1 MKIGLLTFHRANNLG
16 ACLQAAA
23 LNKYINS
30 HIGESEIIDLIP
42 NNSCPKKEIF
52 FFKYAKKIINFIFPK
67 RNVTLKKRKIKFDI
81 FRNEMMIIS
90 KTTYYGDN
98 EMYKC
103 SGLYDV
109 LISGSD
115 QILNTTLSGKTK
127 AYYLDFD
134 DNAKKIS
141 YASSFGRKD
150 ITGDEMK
157 LIKDQLSKFSFLSVR
172 EQSGI
177 DIIYNELN
185 IKPILVV
192 DPVFLLTADEWKIR
206 CNSKMELPEKYIFVY
221 SMEVSEYLESVVKQL
236 KYDFKLP
243 VIVVRGGGKSGRIE
257 GIEDSICGPKEFLRY
272 IKDAELVVT
281 NSFHGTAFSIIFKKN
296 FLCIAHSTRNARLE
310 SILSLTKNDRKLIGM
325 GNMHTDCL
333 DYIINGNE
341 AYELL
346 EDIIDSSKKYLKF
359 SLKGEI

>member
-23 LNKYINS
+23 LNKYLNS
-30 HIGESEIIDLIP
+30 QISESEIIDLIP
-42 NNSCPKKEIF
+42 NSSCPKKEEIF
-52 FFKYAKKIINFIFPK
+52 LKYMRKFIHFI
-67 RNVTLKKRKIKFDI
+67 LKKRNSTQKKRQIRFDD

-98 EMYKC
+98 EMHKC

-150 ITGDEMK
+150 ITSDEIE
-157 LIKDQLSKFSFLSVR
+157 LIKKELSKFNFLSVR

-177 DIIYNELN
+177 DIIYNELD
-185 IKPILVV
+185 IKPTLVV
-192 DPVFLLTADEWKIR
+192 DPVFLLGADEWKIR
-206 CNSKMELPEKYIFVY
+206 CNNNMKLPEKYIFVY
-221 SMEVSEYLESVVKQL
+221 SMEISEYLENIVKQL
-236 KYDFKLP
+236 KHDFKLP
-243 VIVVRGGGKSGRIE
+243 IIVVRGGGKAGRIE
-257 GIEDSICGPKEFLRY
+257 GTEDSICGPKEFLRY

-281 NSFHGTAFSIIFKKN
+281 NSFHGTAFSIIFEKN

-310 SILSLTKNDRKLIGM
+310 SILSLTKNDKKLIGI
-325 GNMHTDCL
+325 GNMHTNCL
-333 DYIINGNE
+333 DYVINGNE
-341 AYELL
+341 AYKLL
-346 EDIIDSSKKYLKF
+346 EDIIDSSKKYLKL